1 MEWRIEQVERT
12 GSTNEDLM
20 EAGRRGEAAGLVR
33 SANLQTNGHG
43 RLGRQWIS
51 PAGRGLYCS
60 VLLRPA
66 LSPEDAG
73 LLSFCAANAMAEAV
87 SSFGLPAGIKWP
99 NDIVY
104 EGKKI
109 CGILSVCDVA
119 GGKLSFAVVGSGL
132 NLLKGSY
139 PEELA
144 DRAACLEEFGIM
156 PSREEILR
164 RYLAALGREVL
175 DLESQGFEDVRQR
188 YEKRC
193 VLQGRAVR
201 VSGARAAEGIV
212 RGIGSRGELL
222 LETAE
227 GTALEVITGD
237 VSVRGVM
244 GYV

>member
-1 MEWRIEQVERT
+1 MEWRIEQVEST

-33 SANLQTNGHG
+33 LANLQTNGHG

-109 CGILSVCDVA
+109 CGILSVCDVS
-119 GGKLSFAVVGSGL
+119 GEKLSFAVVGSGL

-139 PEELA
+139 PEELT

-156 PSREEILR
+156 PPREEILR
-164 RYLAALGREVL
+164 RYLTALGREIA
-175 DLESQGFEDVRQR
+175 DLESRGFEDVRQR

-193 VLQGRAVR
+193 VLPGRTVR
-201 VSGARAAEGIV
+201 VTDAQATEGIV

-237 VSVRGVM
+237 VSVRGVK